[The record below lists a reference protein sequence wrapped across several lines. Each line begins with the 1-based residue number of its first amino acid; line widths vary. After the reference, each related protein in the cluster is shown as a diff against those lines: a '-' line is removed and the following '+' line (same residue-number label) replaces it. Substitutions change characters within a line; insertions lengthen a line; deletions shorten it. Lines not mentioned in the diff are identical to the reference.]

1 MCVTGMFSIGN
12 WFYYVDGKL
21 KLQNTGR
28 QGNME
33 TQAGSVLRIG
43 VLSGNSSGGKNKLIG
58 ELSQFNIWDEI
69 LTPDNILFKSH
80 GCHARMGNV
89 ISWSVV
95 QLWLHD
101 NVTKTSPSSCTGAG
115 IFFSFF
121 VPLLIFL
128 MLAVFY
134 LLDQSGT

>member
-1 MCVTGMFSIGN
+1 MCVTGKFSIGN

-21 KLQNTGR
+21 KLQNRGR
-28 QGNME
+28 QGNLE
-33 TQAGSVLRIG
+33 THAGSVLRIG
-43 VLSGNSSGGKNKLIG
+43 VLSGNSSDGKNKLIG

-69 LTPDNILFKSH
+69 LTPDNILFKSR
-80 GCHARMGNV
+80 GCHAHMGNV

-115 IFFSFF
+115 IFFPFSCSCEF
-121 VPLLIFL
+121 IFIL
-128 MLAVFY
+128 DVFY
-134 LLDQSGT
+134 LLGQSGT